1 MVVVGLYSE
10 RGYALTSEHSH
21 SAKRRNVLLNPGGT
35 KIKKGTQV
43 LVIAREQR
51 NAEIIGFY
59 RKSSTCKNPAM
70 KASSRSPSIAEEKS
84 GDGRSFGNT
93 NPMVDTD
100 GRMVEM
106 VVVDKFH
113 DAKEATDA
121 THTHTSESSFS
132 PQHRCLH
139 TYRGRRGRRNSD

>member
-1 MVVVGLYSE
+1 
-10 RGYALTSEHSH
+10 
-21 SAKRRNVLLNPGGT
+21 VLLNPGGT
-35 KIKKGTQV
+35 NIKKGTQV

-51 NAEIIGFY
+51 NAEILGFY
-59 RKSSTCKNPAM
+59 RKSSTCNNPAM

-113 DAKEATDA
+113 DVKEATGA
-121 THTHTSESSFS
+121 THTHT
-132 PQHRCLH
+132 HRKALFPPNIVVCTH
-139 TYRGRRGRRNSD
+139 IEGDEEEGTQIRRGKLV